1 MFALPVHSKN
11 ERCEFRSQ
19 KSQADGLLMCLR
31 GRMLSKHGSHRCG
44 AYTLQSGGRAS
55 GVCYSFFL
63 GWRITLNMARAS
75 EDLCLSGRSVS

>member
-44 AYTLQSGGRAS
+44 AYTLQSGGARRGCVILFS
-55 GVCYSFFL
+55 WVGVL
-63 GWRITLNMARAS
+63 P
-75 EDLCLSGRSVS
+75 